1 MDMMEEESIRQRKI
15 RSTIGKSDPSSG
27 DVSFI
32 RQKIDIR
39 ATSDESDADGLIDGE
54 RNLRCADNR
63 YHIIPRQY
71 LLFTMRNLPER
82 SSLYQPISQLTKNLP
97 RGSDNLGTLI
107 DPVLSPLPPRW
118 RNWIVRGIFSVIM
131 VSLFTVII
139 KMGATWLIALVFV
152 IQFWC
157 FYEIITIGLAVYRL
171 YSLPWFRA
179 LSWYFLLSSNYFFFG
194 ESLIDYWSILLRKD
208 QFLHFLVAHHRLI
221 SFSLYC
227 IGFVWFVLSLRKGYY
242 LRQFSLFAWSHV
254 TLLLIVSQS
263 FLIIQNIFQ
272 GLIWFL
278 VPVSMVICCD
288 VMSYVFGFF
297 FGRTPLIKLSPKK
310 TWEGFIGGGISTVIF
325 GLILSYFLLH
335 HPFFVCP
342 LEDYT
347 VENYNCTIPPSFVLR
362 EFNISRPLSI
372 ILRLMQKSA
381 TFQVYPFL
389 LHTVVMGLFAS
400 ILGPFGGFFASGFK
414 RAFKIK
420 DFGDVIPGHGGL
432 MDRFDCQLLMGTF
445 VNVYI
450 HTFIKVPNPS
460 KLLQQ
465 IFWLPVDEQLYIF
478 QSLHEHL
485 LHEGLLDT

>member
-1 MDMMEEESIRQRKI
+1 MDTMEEESIRQRKFASEAG
-15 RSTIGKSDPSSG
+15 RSHLSSG
-27 DVSFI
+27 DASFVS
-32 RQKIDIR
+32 QKTDVR
-39 ATSDESDADGLIDGE
+39 ATSDESDADALVDGE
-54 RNLRCADNR
+54 R
-63 YHIIPRQY
+63 
-71 LLFTMRNLPER
+71 
-82 SSLYQPISQLTKNLP
+82 ISQLTKNLP
-97 RGSDNLGTLI
+97 QGSDRLGALI

-118 RNWIVRGIFSVIM
+118 RNWVVRGIFSLIM
-131 VSLFTVII
+131 VSLFAII
-139 KMGATWLIALVFV
+139 INMGATWLMALVFV

-157 FYEIITIGLAVYRL
+157 FHEIITIGLAVYRL

-194 ESLIDYWSILLRKD
+194 ESLIDYWAIFAFHGGASPFD
-208 QFLHFLVAHHRLI
+208 QLCPV
-221 SFSLYC
+221 LYR
-227 IGFVWFVLSLRKGYY
+227 FRM
-242 LRQFSLFAWSHV
+242 FAWSHV

-297 FGRTPLIKLSPKK
+297 FGKTPLIKLSPKK
-310 TWEGFIGGGISTVIF
+310 TWEGFIGGGISTVVF
-325 GLILSYFLLH
+325 GLILSYCLLH

-347 VENYNCTIPPSFVLR
+347 VENYNCTIPSSFVLR
-362 EFNISRPLSI
+362 EFNVGRPLSI
-372 ILRLMQKSA
+372 ILRLIQKSPA
-381 TFQVYPFL
+381 YQVYPFL
-389 LHTVVMGLFAS
+389 FHTIVMALFAS

-450 HTFIKVPNPS
+450 HTFIKEGMEKWNYDGICFYFFDFRVPNSS

-465 IFWLPVDEQLYIF
+465 IFWLPADEQLYIY
-478 QSLHEHL
+478 QSLREHL
-485 LHEGLLDT
+485 IHEGLLNV

>member
-1 MDMMEEESIRQRKI
+1 MEDEFLRQRKI
-15 RSTIGKSDPSSG
+15 GSTDATSHASSG
-27 DVSFI
+27 DAPLLL
-32 RQKIDIR
+32 QKTDIR
-39 ATSDESDADGLIDGE
+39 ATSDESDADALIDSE
-54 RNLRCADNR
+54 R
-63 YHIIPRQY
+63 
-71 LLFTMRNLPER
+71 
-82 SSLYQPISQLTKNLP
+82 ISQLTKDLP
-97 RGSDNLGTLI
+97 QGSDHLGAFI
-107 DPVLSPLPPRW
+107 DPVLLPLPPRW
-118 RNWIVRGIFSVIM
+118 RNWVVRGIFSVIM
-131 VSLFTVII
+131 VSLFAVII
-139 KMGATWLIALVFV
+139 KMGATWLMALVFV

-157 FYEIITIGLAVYRL
+157 FHEIITIGLAVYRL

-194 ESLIDYWSILLRKD
+194 ESLIDYWAILLKKD

-221 SFSLYC
+221 SFALYC

-297 FGRTPLIKLSPKK
+297 FGKTPLIKLSPKK
-310 TWEGFIGGGISTVIF
+310 TWEGFIGGGISTVAF
-325 GLILSYFLLH
+325 GLILSYCLLH

-347 VENYNCTIPPSFVLR
+347 VENYNCTVPPSFVLR
-362 EFNISRPLSI
+362 EFNIVWPLSI
-372 ILRLMQKSA
+372 ILRLMQKPS
-381 TFQVYPFL
+381 TFQIYPFL
-389 LHTVVMGLFAS
+389 LHTIVMGLFAS

-450 HTFIKVPNPS
+450 HTFIRVPNPS

-465 IFWLPVDEQLYIF
+465 IFWLPADEQLYIF

>member
-1 MDMMEEESIRQRKI
+1 MKTAEKESLRQRKVESTDA
-15 RSTIGKSDPSSG
+15 RSHPNSG
-27 DVSFI
+27 DASSVV
-32 RQKIDIR
+32 QKTDVR

-54 RNLRCADNR
+54 SVKA
-63 YHIIPRQY
+63 
-71 LLFTMRNLPER
+71 TEK
-82 SSLYQPISQLTKNLP
+82 ISQLTKNLP
-97 RGSDNLGTLI
+97 QGSDHLGAFI

-118 RNWIVRGIFSVIM
+118 RNWVVRGIFSIIM
-131 VSLFTVII
+131 VSLFSVII
-139 KMGATWLIALVFV
+139 KMGATWLMALVFV

-157 FYEIITIGLAVYRL
+157 FHEIITIGLAVYRL

-194 ESLIDYWSILLRKD
+194 ESLIDYWGILLRKD

-221 SFSLYC
+221 SFALYC

-297 FGRTPLIKLSPKK
+297 FGKTPLIKLSPKK
-310 TWEGFIGGGISTVIF
+310 TWEGFIGGGISTVLF
-325 GLILSYFLLH
+325 GLILSYCLLH

-347 VENYNCTIPPSFVLR
+347 VENYNCTVPPSFVLR
-362 EFNISRPLSI
+362 EFNIGRPISI
-372 ILRLMQKSA
+372 ILRLMQRPP
-381 TFQVYPFL
+381 TFEVYPFL
-389 LHTVVMGLFAS
+389 LHTIVMGLFAS

-465 IFWLPVDEQLYIF
+465 IFWLPVEEQLYIF
-478 QSLHEHL
+478 QSLRDH
-485 LHEGLLDT
+485 LHEGLVDA